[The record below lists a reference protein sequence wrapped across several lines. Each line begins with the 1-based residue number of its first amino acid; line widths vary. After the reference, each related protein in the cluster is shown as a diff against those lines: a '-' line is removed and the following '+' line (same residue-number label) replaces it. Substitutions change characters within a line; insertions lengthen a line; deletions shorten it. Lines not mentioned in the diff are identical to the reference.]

1 MTGHKFKI
9 GEKVQLARDPLN
21 RKTGIYEVLALLP
34 EEHEGWQYR
43 IQDPQSKQQRV
54 VIEARLSEVAGA

>member
-9 GEKVQLARDPLN
+9 GERVQLARDPLN
-21 RKTGIYEVLALLP
+21 RRVGIYEVIALLP

-43 IQDPQSKQQRV
+43 IQDPESKQQRV
-54 VIEARLSEVAGA
+54 VLESRLSEISAR

>member
-9 GEKVQLARDPLN
+9 GEKVELARDPLN
-21 RKTGIYEVLALLP
+21 RTTGIYEVTALLP
-34 EEHEGWQYR
+34 EELQGWQYR

-54 VIEARLSEVAGA
+54 VFESRLSEVDSR